1 MFQPENTPVVILVRL
16 CVGDGKISFPNISQ
30 AVQDDNAM
38 SAIALECLSNVKKFF
53 TSAPQISLF

>member
-16 CVGDGKISFPNISQ
+16 CVGNGKISFPNISQ

-38 SAIALECLSNVKKFF
+38 SAIALEPVECEEVL
-53 TSAPQISLF
+53 TSAPQISRF